1 VKPPDIIEESKTVG
15 QEDTSRKYDEL
26 AALAG
31 THDACRIDSIHILP
45 LPAIHKY
52 YDKKGLDG

>member
-1 VKPPDIIEESKTVG
+1 VEPPDITEESKIVG
-15 QEDTSRKYDEL
+15 KDDMPTKYDEL
-26 AALAG
+26 AALAR

-52 YDKKGLDG
+52 YEKMV